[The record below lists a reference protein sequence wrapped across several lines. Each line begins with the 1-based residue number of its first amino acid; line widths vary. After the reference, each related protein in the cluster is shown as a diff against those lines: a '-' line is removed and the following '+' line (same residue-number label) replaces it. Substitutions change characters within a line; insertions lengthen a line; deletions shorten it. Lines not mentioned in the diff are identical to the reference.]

1 MEVLNNTVIKIL
13 QIVKNWAIPMYE
25 ICGNNKNQMVNQ
37 KQLKEKKRKVGMQF
51 QPRRRVE
58 VGNNKKEG
66 LTMLIVES
74 NEWSNLESTE
84 GIAERQRERR
94 ALLMQLS
101 CRAPWVTDGSGPTQ
115 YLCPNQSVSA
125 HKAPNSVTPTNLF

>member
-25 ICGNNKNQMVNQ
+25 IWGNNKNQMVNQ
-37 KQLKEKKRKVGMQF
+37 KQLKEKKKVGMQF
-51 QPRRRVE
+51 QRRRRVE
-58 VGNNKKEG
+58 VANNKIRR

-94 ALLMQLS
+94 ALLIQLS

-125 HKAPNSVTPTNLF
+125 HKAPNSVTQFRT

>member
-1 MEVLNNTVIKIL
+1 MELLNNTVTKIL
-13 QIVKNWAIPMYE
+13 QIVSNYAVPMYE
-25 ICGNNKNQMVNQ
+25 IWENNKNQMVNQ
-37 KQLKEKKRKVGMQF
+37 KQFKGRKKQIVVCNF
-51 QPRRRVE
+51 NWNRRYKIRR
-58 VGNNKKEG
+58 

-94 ALLMQLS
+94 ALLIQLS
-101 CRAPWVTDGSGPTQ
+101 CRAPWVTVGSGPTQ

-125 HKAPNSVTPTNLF
+125 HKAPNSVTQFRI

>member
-1 MEVLNNTVIKIL
+1 
-13 QIVKNWAIPMYE
+13 
-25 ICGNNKNQMVNQ
+25 
-37 KQLKEKKRKVGMQF
+37 MQF
-51 QPRRRVE
+51 QRRRRVE
-58 VGNNKKEG
+58 VANNKIRR

-94 ALLMQLS
+94 ALLIQLS
-101 CRAPWVTDGSGPTQ
+101 CGAPWVTDGSGPTQ

-125 HKAPNSVTPTNLF
+125 HKAPNSVTQFRI

>member
-94 ALLMQLS
+94 ALLVQTYS
-101 CRAPWVTDGSGPTQ
+101 
-115 YLCPNQSVSA
+115 
-125 HKAPNSVTPTNLF
+125 